1 MSSPSPT
8 PLDLD
13 NVQGDILWDHVVL
26 PGNTLGLTFD
36 RAGLPKKSQT
46 YYFFTID
53 EHRVQGFR
61 TQLAHLIPLITTT
74 AQVVGDQANI
84 AAAKETAAEE
94 KVAPPLLKL
103 SGVNI
108 AFTQEGLVQLG
119 INNEKIGDTAFE
131 KGMLADAVT
140 LGDLGAA
147 SPSGPDWIPAFKQ
160 HIHGMVLVSG
170 DSHKT
175 VAEQLAKVKDVFCVG
190 SHDAVI
196 HEVIQI
202 VGHVR
207 PGKEKGHEHFGFLD
221 GISQPAVQ
229 GFDTN
234 PNPGQETVPA
244 GIILLGREGDTV
256 TRPSWALDGSFISFR
271 YLFQLVPEFNEFT
284 KANAIP
290 GLPVE
295 QGSELLRSRL
305 VGRWK
310 SGAPVDLA
318 PTTDDPSLGADPLRN
333 NNFSYNFPDDQKTQD
348 RCPFAAHIR
357 KTNPRGDL
365 EDPHPP
371 TSPQSI
377 PTTIHRIIRRGIQF
391 GPEVSADEAAS
402 GTTTRGR
409 GLLFAAYQSNI
420 GNGFEFL
427 QQSWAN
433 NPAFPPFKAPIT
445 PGWDPIIGQ
454 IGPETGVTVEPTA
467 RVMSG
472 TNPNSQS
479 ANLNLTAQWVVPK
492 GGAYLFAPSIA
503 ALKETFALA

>member
-1 MSSPSPT
+1 MSSSNPT

-13 NVQGDILWDHVVL
+13 NIQGDIL
-26 PGNTLGLTFD
+26 
-36 RAGLPKKSQT
+36 AGLPKKTQT

-53 EHRVQGFR
+53 EHRVQKFR
-61 TQLAHLIPLITTT
+61 TQLVHLVPLITSTSQVIGDKAKIATGKKT
-74 AQVVGDQANI
+74 ALEQ
-84 AAAKETAAEE
+84 
-94 KVAPPLLKL
+94 KVAPPLLEM

-119 INNEKIGDTAFE
+119 INNEKIGDAAFE
-131 KGMLADAVT
+131 NGMLADAAT
-140 LGDLGAA
+140 LGDPGST

-160 HIHGMVLVSG
+160 HIHGMILVSG

-175 VAEQLAKVKDVFCVG
+175 VTEKLAEVKDIFSVG
-190 SHDAVI
+190 SHDAII
-196 HEVIQI
+196 HEVIHI
-202 VGHVR
+202 VGRVR

-234 PNPGQETVPA
+234 PNPGQEIVPP
-244 GIILLGREGDTV
+244 GTILLGREGDTV

-271 YLFQLVPEFNEFT
+271 YLFQLVPEFNAFT

-295 QGSELLRSRL
+295 QGSELLGARL

-318 PTTDDPSLGADPLRN
+318 PTKDDPALGADPLRN
-333 NNFSYNFPDDQKTQD
+333 NNFSYNFPNDQTTQD

-371 TSPQSI
+371 ASPSI

-391 GPEVSADEAAS
+391 GSEVSTDEAAT
-402 GTTTRGR
+402 GKTKQGR

-427 QQSWAN
+427 QQAWAN
-433 NPAFPPFKAPIT
+433 NSAFPPFKAPIT

-454 IGPETGVTVEPTA
+454 IGPETGVSVEPTA

-472 TNPNSQS
+472 TNPNSQTT
-479 ANLNLTAQWVVPK
+479 NLNLTAQWVVPK
-492 GGAYLFAPSIA
+492 GGEYLFSPSIL
-503 ALKETFALA
+503 ALKKTFALA